1 MSGVHV
7 GCSMIHIMMAAAPQA
22 LDTRIKTDLRPGRSG
37 DRPAGRGSAVPVPAA
52 AFDHRGGSARRAVRG
67 RRDGPGRVLVLGVA
81 SYKSRRLLRA
91 LGS

>member
-1 MSGVHV
+1 
-7 GCSMIHIMMAAAPQA
+7 MIHIMMAAAPQA
-22 LDTRIKTDLRPGRSG
+22 LDTRIKTEVHS
-37 DRPAGRGSAVPVPAA
+37 SAVPVPAA

-67 RRDGPGRVLVLGVA
+67 RRDGPGRVRVGVA

>member
-1 MSGVHV
+1 
-7 GCSMIHIMMAAAPQA
+7 MIHIMMAAAPQA
-22 LDTRIKTDLRPGRSG
+22 LDTRIKTEDLRP
-37 DRPAGRGSAVPVPAA
+37 RPTGSAVPVPAA

-67 RRDGPGRVLVLGVA
+67 RRDGPGRVLVGVA